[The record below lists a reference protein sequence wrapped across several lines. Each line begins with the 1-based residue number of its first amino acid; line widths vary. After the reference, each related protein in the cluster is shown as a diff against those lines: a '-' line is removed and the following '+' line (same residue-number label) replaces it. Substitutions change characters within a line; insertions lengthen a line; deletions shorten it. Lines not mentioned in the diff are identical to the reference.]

1 MDEKSMILEQERLQ
15 KAKKRKKYKKLKC
28 IMGILVVFLL
38 AGGTW
43 YVAKGRYLLAE
54 IDSAAVEI
62 VAGEGQELVY
72 AKIISIKGNEIT
84 YTVTEM
90 PVQNIPQQGTSDE
103 TGASSE
109 GKEMPGGMSF
119 SEGMELPEGMSF
131 PEGMEIPE
139 GMNFPDMGGGQ
150 RPNMSSGQMPDMS
163 GGQGPDTGSGQ
174 MPDMSGG
181 QRPGRGSEKTTDKG
195 EEQRSDIS
203 ESESI
208 TTYIPV
214 GTAVTT
220 KLGTVTTFSR
230 LTAGDYVAFITEAD
244 GDEEIIM
251 AVYIIG

>member
-15 KAKKRKKYKKLKC
+15 KVKKRKKYKKIKC
-28 IMGILVVFLL
+28 IMGILVIFLL

-43 YVAKGRYLLAE
+43 YVKKGRYLLAE
-54 IDSAAVEI
+54 TNSTGVEI

-84 YTVTEM
+84 YMVTEK
-90 PVQNIPQQGTSDE
+90 PLQNIPQQGTDDE
-103 TGASSE
+103 TGVSSE

-119 SEGMELPEGMSF
+119 
-131 PEGMEIPE
+131 PEGMEFPG
-139 GMNFPDMGGGQ
+139 GMDFSDMGG
-150 RPNMSSGQMPDMS
+150 
-163 GGQGPDTGSGQ
+163 GQ

-181 QRPGRGSEKTTDKG
+181 QRPDMGNGQMPDMSSGQRPDMGNGQRPNMSGEQKPGRGNGKITDTG
-195 EEQRSDIS
+195 EGQSTDIL

-230 LTAGDYVAFITEAD
+230 LAVGDYVAFITEAD
-244 GDEEIIM
+244 GDEEMIM